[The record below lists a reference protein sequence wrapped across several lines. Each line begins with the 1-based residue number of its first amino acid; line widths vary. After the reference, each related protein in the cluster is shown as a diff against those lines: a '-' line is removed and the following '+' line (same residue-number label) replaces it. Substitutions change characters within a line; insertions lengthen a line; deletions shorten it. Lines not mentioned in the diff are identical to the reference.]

1 MGQVANDTFI
11 CFDLETTG
19 LDPVHDRIIE
29 IAIVK
34 FTFDGMIESF
44 ESLIDPEKMIPQD
57 SIEIHNITN
66 EMVIGKPKIQELL
79 PDIIKR
85 LSGHIIVGHGIKF
98 DIDFIL
104 QACKRY
110 DIPTRIGSAKYID
123 TLRLARLYGQS
134 PTNSLEKL
142 RMHFN
147 IAEEGAHRAMND
159 VVVNI
164 DVFKYLS
171 QSFKTTESIL
181 KRLEKPVSLKTM
193 PLGKHKGRP
202 FSEIPTEYLR
212 WALGKDFD
220 EDLVFSIKTE
230 LKKRK
235 DGNRFHQVANP
246 FSEL

>member
-1 MGQVANDTFI
+1 MGQVTSDTFI

-34 FTFDGMIESF
+34 FTFDTFLESF
-44 ESLIDPEKMIPQD
+44 ETLIDPEKII
-57 SIEIHNITN
+57 SRESFEIHKISDD
-66 EMVIGKPKIQELL
+66 MVAGKPKIQDLL
-79 PDIIKR
+79 PEILKK
-85 LSGHIIVGHGIKF
+85 LSGHVIIGHGIKL
-98 DIDFIL
+98 DLDFII

-110 DIPTRIGSAKYID
+110 DVPTMLTSCRYID

-147 IAEEGAHRAMND
+147 IADEGAHRAMND
-159 VVVNI
+159 VIVNI

-171 QSFKTTESIL
+171 QNFKTTESIF
-181 KRLEKPVSLKTM
+181 KRLENPISLKTM

-220 EDLVFSIKTE
+220 QDLVFSIKVE

-235 DGNRFHQVANP
+235 DGHRFHQVANP

>member
-1 MGQVANDTFI
+1 MGQITSDTFI

-19 LDPVHDRIIE
+19 LDPVNDRIIE

-34 FTFDGMIESF
+34 FTLDGTVESF
-44 ESLIDPEKMIPQD
+44 ETLVDPEKQIPQD
-57 SIEIHNITN
+57 SIEIHNITQD
-66 EMVIGKPKIQELL
+66 MVEGKPKIQEIL
-79 PDIIKR
+79 PDILKK
-85 LSGHIIVGHGIKF
+85 LAGHVIIGHGIKL
-98 DIDFIL
+98 DLDFVI

-110 DIPTRIGSAKYID
+110 DIPTMLTSCRYID

-134 PTNSLEKL
+134 PTNSLEQL
-142 RMHFN
+142 RKHFN
-147 IAEEGAHRAMND
+147 IADEGAHRAMND

-171 QSFKTTESIL
+171 QSFKTTESIF
-181 KRLEKPVSLKTM
+181 KRLEKPIHLKLM

-202 FSEIPTEYLR
+202 FSDIPTEYLR

-220 EDLVFSIKTE
+220 QDLIFSIKTE
-230 LKKRK
+230 LKKRN
-235 DGNRFHQVANP
+235 DGHRFHQLANP

>member
-1 MGQVANDTFI
+1 MGLLETDTFV

-34 FTFDGMIESF
+34 FTFGGVIDRYET
-44 ESLIDPEKMIPQD
+44 LIDPEKLIPD
-57 SIEIHNITN
+57 ETIAIHNITN
-66 EMVIGKPKIQELL
+66 EMVKGKPIISEVL
-79 PDIIKR
+79 PTILKK
-85 LSGHIIVGHGIKF
+85 LSGSILVGHGIGLDVEF
-98 DIDFIL
+98 VV
-104 QACKRY
+104 QAARRA
-110 DIPTRIGSAKYID
+110 DIPNLINSSQTID

-134 PTNSLEKL
+134 PINSLEKL

-147 IAEEGAHRAMND
+147 IAEEGAHRAMSD

-164 DVFKYLS
+164 EVFRYLT
-171 QSFKTTESIL
+171 QNFKTTESIF
-181 KRLEKPVSLKTM
+181 KRLEKPILLKAM

-202 FSEIPTEYLR
+202 FHEIPTEYLR

-220 EDLVFSIKTE
+220 QDLVFSIKTE

-235 DGNRFHQVANP
+235 DGNRFHQIASP
-246 FSEL
+246 FADL

>member
-1 MGQVANDTFI
+1 MGQINKDTFI
-11 CFDLETTG
+11 CFDVETTG

-34 FTFDGMIESF
+34 FTFDGNLDSF
-44 ESLIDPEKMIPQD
+44 ETLIDPEKIIPQET
-57 SIEIHNITN
+57 IEIHKITN
-66 EMVIGKPKIQELL
+66 DMIVGKPKIQDLL
-79 PDIIKR
+79 PNILKR
-85 LSGHIIVGHGIKF
+85 LSGHIIVGHGIKL
-98 DIDFIL
+98 DLDFVI

-110 DIPTRIGSAKYID
+110 DIPNTLTSCRYID

-134 PTNSLEKL
+134 PVNSLEKL
-142 RMHFN
+142 RVHFN
-147 IAEEGAHRAMND
+147 IEEEGAHRAMND

-171 QSFKTTESIL
+171 QNFKTTESLL
-181 KRLEKPVSLKTM
+181 KRLETPIALRTM
-193 PLGKHKGRP
+193 PLGKHKGRI

-220 EDLVFSIKTE
+220 QDLVFSIKTE

-235 DGNRFHQVANP
+235 EGNRFHQVANP
-246 FSEL
+246 FSSL

>member
-1 MGQVANDTFI
+1 MGQVSKDTFI

-29 IAIVK
+29 IAIAK
-34 FTFDGMIESF
+34 FTYDGILQSYET
-44 ESLIDPEKMIPQD
+44 LIDPEKIIPQET
-57 SIEIHNITN
+57 IEIHNITN
-66 EMVIGKPKIQELL
+66 DMVIGKPKIQELL
-79 PDIIKR
+79 PDIVKK
-85 LSGHIIVGHGIKF
+85 LSGHIIVGHGIKL
-98 DIDFIL
+98 DLDFVV

-110 DIPTRIGSAKYID
+110 DVPTLLNSCKYID

-134 PTNSLEKL
+134 PVNSLEKL

-147 IAEEGAHRAMND
+147 IQDEGAHRAMSD
-159 VVVNI
+159 VIVNI

-171 QSFKTTESIL
+171 QNFKTTESIL
-181 KRLEKPVSLKTM
+181 QRLEKPILLRTM

-202 FSEIPTEYLR
+202 FSEIPVEYLR

-220 EDLVFSIKTE
+220 QDLVFSIKAE

-235 DGNRFHQVANP
+235 DGNRFQQVANP
-246 FSEL
+246 FSNL

>member
-1 MGQVANDTFI
+1 MGQIATDTFI

-19 LDPVHDRIIE
+19 LDPVNDRIIE

-34 FTFDGMIESF
+34 FTFDGTIDSYET
-44 ESLIDPEKMIPQD
+44 LIDPEKIISPD
-57 SIEIHNITN
+57 SIAIHNITQD
-66 EMVIGKPKIQELL
+66 MVIDKPKIQDLL
-79 PDIIKR
+79 PAILKK
-85 LSGHIIVGHGIKF
+85 LQGHVIVGHSIKL
-98 DIDFIL
+98 DLDFII

-110 DIPTRIGSAKYID
+110 DLPNMLTSCRYID

-142 RMHFN
+142 RVHFN
-147 IAEEGAHRAMND
+147 ISEEGAHRAMND

-171 QSFKTTESIL
+171 QSFKTTESIF
-181 KRLEKPVSLKTM
+181 KKLEKPILLKTM

-202 FSEIPTEYLR
+202 FGEIPTEYLR

-220 EDLVFSIKTE
+220 QDLVFSIKTE

-235 DGNRFHQVANP
+235 DGNRFHQIANP

>member
-1 MGQVANDTFI
+1 MGQLATDTFI

-29 IAIVK
+29 IAIAK
-34 FTFDGMIESF
+34 FNYTQILESYDT
-44 ESLIDPEKMIPQD
+44 LIDPEKTIPQET
-57 SIEIHNITN
+57 IEIHKITN
-66 EMVIGKPKIQELL
+66 DMIVGQPKIQDLL
-79 PDIIKR
+79 PTILKK
-85 LSGHIIVGHGIKF
+85 LQGHIIVGHGIRL
-98 DIDFIL
+98 DIEFIL

-110 DIPTRIGSAKYID
+110 DVPTMLGSCRYID

-164 DVFKYLS
+164 DVFKYLT
-171 QSFKTTESIL
+171 QNFKTTDSIM
-181 KRLEKPVSLKTM
+181 KRLETPILLKTM

-202 FSEIPTEYLR
+202 FHEIPTEYLR
-212 WALGKDFD
+212 WALTKDFD
-220 EDLVFSIKTE
+220 QDLVFSIKNE

-235 DGNRFHQVANP
+235 EGNRFHQAGNP
-246 FSEL
+246 FSNL

>member
-1 MGQVANDTFI
+1 MGQVATDTFI

-19 LDPVHDRIIE
+19 LDPVEDRIIE

-34 FTFDGMIESF
+34 FNYNETF
-44 ESLIDPEKMIPQD
+44 ESYTTLVDPEKLIPQD
-57 SIEIHNITN
+57 SIEIHKITN
-66 EMVIGKPKIQELL
+66 DMIVGQPKIQDIL
-79 PDIIKR
+79 PSILKK
-85 LSGHIIVGHGIKF
+85 LQGHIIIGHGIRL
-98 DIDFIL
+98 DIEFIL

-110 DIPTRIGSAKYID
+110 DIPTMLGSARYID

-147 IAEEGAHRAMND
+147 IADEGAHRAMND

-164 DVFKYLS
+164 DVFKYLT
-171 QSFKTTESIL
+171 QNFKTTESIM
-181 KRLEKPVSLKTM
+181 KRLETPILLKTM

-202 FSEIPTEYLR
+202 FHEIPTEYLR
-212 WALGKDFD
+212 WALTKDFD
-220 EDLVFSIKTE
+220 QDLVFSIKNE

-235 DGNRFHQVANP
+235 EGNRFHQAGNP
-246 FSEL
+246 FSNL